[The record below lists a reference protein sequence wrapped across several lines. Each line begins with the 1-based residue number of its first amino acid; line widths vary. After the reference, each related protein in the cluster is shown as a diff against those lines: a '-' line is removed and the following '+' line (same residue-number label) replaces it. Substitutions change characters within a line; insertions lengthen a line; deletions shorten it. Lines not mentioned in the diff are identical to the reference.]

1 MHHDNQYPGKTLFDG
16 GFLIAIYPN
25 LMYYAIVVCKL
36 YTLRITK
43 IEQLGLFLSSLTNLK
58 KVMLTFTGATRR
70 VSAVLQI
77 LPGECKKF
85 QIKLFN
91 HSIAYTSYYQIV
103 QTDATSRSYY
113 LMQMGFT
120 FFNENSQNSSL
131 KYRIPTDFCQFE

>member
-85 QIKLFN
+85 QIKF
-91 HSIAYTSYYQIV
+91 S
-103 QTDATSRSYY
+103 
-113 LMQMGFT
+113 T
-120 FFNENSQNSSL
+120 FVPSFAEDLACLCLLEQVL
-131 KYRIPTDFCQFE
+131 